1 MEERL
6 ITSLRQPED
15 LAAEMLRPTRLAEYI
30 GQDKV
35 RENLAVFIRAAL
47 SRGEA
52 LDHVLLFG
60 PPGLGKTT
68 LAGIVAAELG
78 VNMRTTAGPA
88 IERPGDLAAL
98 LTALEERDVL
108 FIDEI
113 HRLSR
118 TAEEVLYAA
127 MEDNCLDIM
136 IGKGP
141 SARSIR
147 LSLSPFTL
155 IGATT
160 RAGMLS
166 SPLRDRFGVNC
177 RLEFYPPEDL
187 ARIVRRTAR
196 ILRLPLTEE
205 GAEEI
210 ACRSRGTPRVANRL
224 LKRIRDYA
232 LDWGRAEVD
241 RATAAEALERLDVDR
256 RGFDYL
262 DQKVL
267 RAIMEKFDGGPVG
280 LETLAAMAGEE
291 ADTLEDVVEPFL
303 LQQGFIMRTPRGRVA
318 TTEAYRYF
326 GLEAPGREEARRDE
340 ARAPGLFDENGSV

>member
-1 MEERL
+1 MQERL

-15 LAAEMLRPTRLAEYI
+15 LGAEMEMLRPTRLTDYI
-30 GQDKV
+30 GQGKV
-35 RENLAVFIRAAL
+35 KDNMAVFIRAAL
-47 SRGEA
+47 ARGEA

-68 LAGIVAAELG
+68 LAGIIACELG
-78 VNMRTTAGPA
+78 VNMRATSGPA

-98 LTALEERDVL
+98 LTSLETRDVL

-127 MEDNCLDIM
+127 MEDCCLDIM

-141 SARSIR
+141 SARSVR

-155 IGATT
+155 VGATT

-177 RLEFYPPEDL
+177 RLEYYPPEEL
-187 ARIVRRTAR
+187 VLIIRRTAR
-196 ILRLPLTEE
+196 ILNLPLTEE
-205 GAEEI
+205 GALEI
-210 ACRSRGTPRVANRL
+210 AGRSRGTPRVANRL

-241 RATAAEALERLDVDR
+241 RSTASEALSRLDVDP

-267 RAIMEKFDGGPVG
+267 RAIIEKFDGGPVG
-280 LETLAAMAGEE
+280 LETLAAVAGEE

-318 TTEAYRYF
+318 TAEAFSYF
-326 GLEAPGREEARRDE
+326 GRTAPGKS
-340 ARAPGLFDENGSV
+340 APVKEPSIFDAD

>member
-1 MEERL
+1 MQERL

-30 GQDKV
+30 GQGRVK
-35 RENLAVFIRAAL
+35 ESLSVFIRAAL

-68 LAGIVAAELG
+68 LAGIVASELG
-78 VNMRTTAGPA
+78 VNMRATAGPA

-98 LTALEERDVL
+98 LTSLEERDVL

-127 MEDNCLDIM
+127 MEDGCLDIM

-166 SPLRDRFGVNC
+166 SPLRDRFGINC
-177 RLEFYPPEDL
+177 RLEFYPPEE
-187 ARIVRRTAR
+187 IVLIIRRTAR
-196 ILRLPLTEE
+196 ILQLKLTEE
-205 GAEEI
+205 GAQEI
-210 ACRSRGTPRVANRL
+210 AGRARGTPRVANRL

-232 LDWGRAEVD
+232 LDWQRDEVD
-241 RATAAEALERLDVDR
+241 RDTASEALDRLDVDR

-267 RAIMEKFDGGPVG
+267 RAIIEKFEGGPVG
-280 LETLAAMAGEE
+280 LETLAAVAGEE
-291 ADTLEDVVEPFL
+291 AGTLEEVVEPFL

-318 TTEAYRYF
+318 TAEAYRYF
-326 GLEAPGREEARRDE
+326 GRVMPAREEAPQER
-340 ARAPGLFDENGSV
+340 GLFDEDGIV